1 MRIRRLALLRY
12 GHLTD
17 VVLDLPPDAPL
28 CVVAGANEAGKSTAL
43 AAISDALFGFGHRTD
58 FDFLHGAPHLR
69 IGITLTAQD
78 GAEGTFVR
86 RKGRRDTLRD
96 AADVVLPE
104 AALLR
109 FLGGVGRDQFESRFG
124 LNGARLR
131 EGARDL
137 LAAGGEAGES
147 ILAGMGLLH
156 LRAALAALDEEAK
169 ALFGDGRGRRRL
181 SAAVEA
187 WRSAQAAVEAAA
199 VRPQEWEQAAE
210 EHGRIVARL
219 KELRDITQSLVRES
233 ARLERFRRLR
243 RPLTEL
249 DAARAELGSL
259 GEVPRLPV
267 DAEVRLRRAADER
280 RLAQRDLER
289 ETAEALRLSDIQA
302 TLAPDRRI
310 LALQYDIDALVE
322 RAPIVRQAAVDLP
335 GVAATISGW
344 RAAVVE
350 AARNLGIA
358 ETPEALRDR
367 LPSEGTRTRV
377 QAAMN
382 RRATLATR
390 RDETAAALE
399 RASRRRDAAAAA
411 LQALPVP
418 ASPVPLRRAI
428 DAVRAEGPLDLEL
441 AKAERELA
449 EASRAAA
456 AAVAALPL
464 WDGDAAALAACP
476 VPLPA
481 ATEGVAKRLQATA
494 EAVVEARRRLTD
506 IEADLRGQEE
516 QMSVLARGETIAT
529 RDAVTG
535 ARSERDRAWR
545 LLRRGLEGGATPG
558 AGERAGLPAGAL
570 PDAFEALQNE
580 ADRLADRRADDA
592 ERVAAF
598 QAITARLALLR
609 TYRTEAET
617 ALAAASSDMAAAEAA
632 WQALWAPGGI
642 VPASPAAMQEW
653 RRDRAEALRRCETE
667 ALARQRRDDIAER
680 RGQARM
686 MLLAVLAGQ
695 HADLGLSPLL
705 ATADAACGEAEAAL
719 ADHQRATD
727 RLRQEQE
734 RLPEL
739 HDAATAAA
747 TAWASME
754 PDWATAVTAL
764 GLDQSVSDE
773 EVGVALRAWARIA
786 EAAEAWRSDER
797 RIDQM
802 DDEVTRFA
810 AAMDALWTKLEE
822 PPVDGPA
829 HLAFSGLAARLTAA
843 RAAHAEAEALAGRIT
858 AHEAAATDA
867 GRRQAAA
874 TLELA
879 TLQVM
884 AGAADE
890 LGLEEAIRLAR
901 RRDELNGTVARLE
914 RLVLEQADGLDEIAL
929 RAESAG
935 IDADAAMLRLG
946 EIAEEQSVSNDE
958 ATRLGAAR
966 ADVEARLAQMQAG
979 RDAAGHAQ
987 DAENALADAREA
999 AARYARVHL
1008 ARSLLRAGVERF
1020 RGEQQGPL
1028 LRAAGEHFALLTD
1041 GRYARLGLDEDA
1053 GGRAI
1058 LLAAREDG
1066 VECPIQGLSEGT
1078 RDQLYLALRVAAI
1091 EAHAAQAEPLP
1102 FIADD
1107 LLVQFDDR
1115 RADAALALLS
1125 RLGRTTQV
1133 VLFTHH
1139 DHIVDLARREARAAI
1154 LTLPAAA
1161 TQRDHGADDTAAAQF

>member
-17 VVLDLPPDAPL
+17 VTLDLPADAPL

-58 FDFLHGAPHLR
+58 FDFLHGAPNLR
-69 IGITLTAQD
+69 IGVTLTAQD
-78 GAEGTFVR
+78 GAEGTFIR

-96 AADVVLPE
+96 AADAVLPE
-104 AALLR
+104 AALAR

-137 LAAGGEAGES
+137 LTAGGEAGES

-181 SAAVEA
+181 STAVEA
-187 WRSAQAAVEAAA
+187 WRSAQTAVETAAVK
-199 VRPQEWEQAAE
+199 PQEWEQAAE

-219 KELRDITQSLVRES
+219 KELRGITLSLIRES

-243 RPLTEL
+243 SPLAEL
-249 DAARAELGSL
+249 DAARGELGAL
-259 GEVPRLPV
+259 GEVPRLPA
-267 DAEVRLRRAADER
+267 DAEATLRRAADER
-280 RLAQRDLER
+280 RLAQRDAER
-289 ETAEALRLSDIQA
+289 ETAEAQRLSGIQA
-302 TLAPDRRI
+302 TLAPDHRI
-310 LALQYDIDALVE
+310 LALQHDIDALGE
-322 RAPIVRQAAVDLP
+322 RAPIVRQAAADLP
-335 GVAATISGW
+335 GVTATISSW

-350 AARNLGIA
+350 AARDLGLA

-367 LPSEGTRTRV
+367 VPSEGTRSRV
-377 QAAMN
+377 QGAMN
-382 RRATLATR
+382 QRAALATR
-390 RDETAAALE
+390 RDEAAAALD

-411 LQALPVP
+411 LEALPIP

-441 AKAERELA
+441 AKAERVLA

-456 AAVAALPL
+456 AAVAALAL
-464 WDGDAAALAACP
+464 WDGDAAALVACP

-481 ATEGVAKRLQATA
+481 ATEDVAKQLQATA
-494 EAVVEARRRLTD
+494 EAVGEARRRLTD

-516 QMSVLARGETIAT
+516 HISVLTRGETIAT

-545 LLRRGLEGGATPG
+545 LIRRGLEGGAMPS
-558 AGERAGLPAGAL
+558 AGEREGLSARVL
-570 PDAFEALQNE
+570 PDAFEALRDE

-598 QAITARLALLR
+598 QAATARLALLR
-609 TYRTEAET
+609 AQRTEAEA
-617 ALAAASSDMAAAEAA
+617 ALASASSTMAAAEAA
-632 WQALWAPGGI
+632 WRALWAPSGI

-653 RRDRAEALRRCETE
+653 RRDRAEALRLCETE
-667 ALARQRRDDIAER
+667 IQARQRRDDVAER
-680 RGQARM
+680 RNQAIAA
-686 MLLAVLAGQ
+686 LLSVLSKQPAGQ
-695 HADLGLSPLL
+695 DLAPLL
-705 ATADAACGEAEAAL
+705 ATADAACSSAEAAL
-719 ADHQRATD
+719 VDHQSATD
-727 RLRQEQE
+727 RLRQEE
-734 RLPEL
+734 DRLPDL
-739 HDAATAAA
+739 RDAATAAVAAWEA
-747 TAWASME
+747 TESA
-754 PDWATAVTAL
+754 WATAVAAL
-764 GLDQSVSDE
+764 GLERSAPDE
-773 EVGVALRAWARIA
+773 AVAAALRAWARIA

-802 DDEVTRFA
+802 EGEITRFA
-810 AAMDALWTKLEE
+810 AAMGVLWTKLEE
-822 PPVDGPA
+822 PPADGPA

-843 RAAHAEAEALAGRIT
+843 RAAHAEAEALVGRIT
-858 AHEAAATDA
+858 THEAAAAGA
-867 GRRQAAA
+867 GRRQTAAA
-874 TLELA
+874 EELT
-879 TLQVM
+879 TLQAM

-890 LGLEEAIRLAR
+890 LGLEEAIRRAR
-901 RRDELNGTVARLE
+901 RRDELTTTVARLE
-914 RLVLEQADGLDEIAL
+914 QHVLEQGDGLDETAL
-929 RAESAG
+929 RTEADG
-935 IDADAAMLRLG
+935 IDADAAMLRLR
-946 EIAEEQSVSNDE
+946 EIAEEQAVSNEE
-958 ATRLGAAR
+958 ASRLGAAR
-966 ADVEARLAQMQAG
+966 AEVEARFAQMQAG

-1008 ARSLLRAGVERF
+1008 ARALLRAGVERF
-1020 RGEQQGPL
+1020 RAEQQGPL
-1028 LRAAGEHFALLTD
+1028 LRAAGGHFALLTG
-1041 GRYARLGLDEDA
+1041 GRYARLGVDEDA

-1058 LLAAREDG
+1058 LFAVREDG
-1066 VECPIQGLSEGT
+1066 VECPIEGLSEGT
-1078 RDQLYLALRVAAI
+1078 RDQLYLALRVAAV
-1091 EAHAAQAEPLP
+1091 EAYAAQAEPLP

-1107 LLVQFDDR
+1107 LLVNFDDR

-1125 RLGRTTQV
+1125 RLGQTTQV

-1139 DHIVDLARREARAAI
+1139 DHIVDMARRQAGAAI
-1154 LTLPAAA
+1154 LTMP
-1161 TQRDHGADDTAAAQF
+1161 TAA